1 MAKNSLTSE
10 VIDGLLT
17 TVAVAGVL
25 GITVV
30 APNGIS
36 ALEKPLSHY
45 LRKSKEQKELR
56 RIGRYMQKQALV
68 KITDNNDGSYQ
79 ITLTKKGQTRSSRV
93 RFEQLQIPEEKWDEK
108 WRVFM
113 FDIPEQY
120 KTTRDYI
127 SRHMRQIGFKQLQK
141 SVFVYPY
148 PVDEFIELVKD
159 MFPEIEKHISY
170 MVAEETD
177 QHNALVKRFKHIL

>member
-1 MAKNSLTSE
+1 
-10 VIDGLLT
+10 
-17 TVAVAGVL
+17 
-25 GITVV
+25 
-30 APNGIS
+30 
-36 ALEKPLSHY
+36 
-45 LRKSKEQKELR
+45 
-56 RIGRYMQKQALV
+56 MQKQALV

-127 SRHMRQIGFKQLQK
+127 SRHMRQVGFK
-141 SVFVYPY
+141 
-148 PVDEFIELVKD
+148 
-159 MFPEIEKHISY
+159 
-170 MVAEETD
+170 
-177 QHNALVKRFKHIL
+177 